1 MNFWSFYVGF
11 IWVSCFSWNNQDG
24 RRSFRRA
31 RGVLGTGVGVE
42 QGNRARKASGSRR
55 PEYQI
60 WTVWNSLEET
70 TLSSELVTQTVPAC
84 NVCPIVGWGK
94 ILLWSAWQQI
104 ILKKKGGVIK
114 ASLFLPTSSQTLRTT
129 PPLRQSHARNK
140 EYEPTIIHCMLTT
153 RSHTHLSL
161 KGHRRDKRSSQP
173 HSNPRVNIRV
183 KICMYELATT
193 VSSTTAKAGMS
204 QRWMHTPAY
213 GRHPS

>member
-11 IWVSCFSWNNQDG
+11 IWVSCLSWNNQDG
-24 RRSFRRA
+24 RRSFLRA
-31 RGVLGTGVGVE
+31 RGVLETGVGVE

-94 ILLWSAWQQI
+94 SSFDRRDSKL
-104 ILKKKGGVIK
+104 LKKKRGVLK
-114 ASLFLPTSSQTLRTT
+114 ASPFLPSSSQTLRNT

-140 EYEPTIIHCMLTT
+140 EYEPTIHCMLTT

-204 QRWMHTPAY
+204 QRWMHTPTY